1 MLKFDYRYSNFLP
14 GVCLSFFFF
23 GVLNELFKFINN
35 DLGLGIS
42 ENEIGS
48 DMDCN
53 NLSKENW
60 III

>member
-1 MLKFDYRYSNFLP
+1 MPL
-14 GVCLSFFFF
+14 FFF

>member
-1 MLKFDYRYSNFLP
+1 MRMIIDIQIFYLECASL
-14 GVCLSFFFF
+14 LF

-35 DLGLGIS
+35 DLGPGIS

>member
-14 GVCLSFFFF
+14 GVCLSFFF